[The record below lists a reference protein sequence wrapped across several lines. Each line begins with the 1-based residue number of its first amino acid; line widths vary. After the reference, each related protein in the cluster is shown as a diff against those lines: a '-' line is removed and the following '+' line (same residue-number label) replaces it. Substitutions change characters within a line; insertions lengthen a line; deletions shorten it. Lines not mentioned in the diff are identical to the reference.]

1 MGLQRVIGALFLVAA
16 FSAQA
21 EIPLTELDIL
31 GSWSVNKE
39 SINRDGSAYKEL
51 NTTWEFKSDGTMI
64 GISIDSQK
72 HARVGK
78 FRAIL
83 KYRIED
89 RKLIKQVSP
98 GRSKLARQIQGRNLH
113 RHRKRWSQ
121 DGPEMQEYLFFH
133 DQKMIS

>member
-21 EIPLTELDIL
+21 EIPLTESDIL

-64 GISIDSQK
+64 GISIDSQ
-72 HARVGK
+72 
-78 FRAIL
+78 
-83 KYRIED
+83 
-89 RKLIKQVSP
+89 
-98 GRSKLARQIQGRNLH
+98 
-113 RHRKRWSQ
+113 
-121 DGPEMQEYLFFH
+121 
-133 DQKMIS
+133 